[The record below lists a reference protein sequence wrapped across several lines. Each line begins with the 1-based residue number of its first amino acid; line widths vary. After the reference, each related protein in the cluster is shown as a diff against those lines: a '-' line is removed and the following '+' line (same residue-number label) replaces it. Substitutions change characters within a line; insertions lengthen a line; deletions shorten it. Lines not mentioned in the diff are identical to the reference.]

1 MTKELEKVIPLNAKQ
16 WNEKVLN
23 SDIPVLVDFWAEWCG
38 PCRMVGPIVE
48 QLAQSLEGK
57 VNVSKLNVD
66 QNQEIAMK
74 YNIQSIPSL
83 VLFKNGNEVA
93 RIVGLSPKEKYE
105 KFVNNALNV

>member
-1 MTKELEKVIPLNAKQ
+1 MTKESEKVIPLNVTK
-16 WNEKVLN
+16 WSEKVLN

-38 PCRMVGPIVE
+38 PCRMIGSTLE

-57 VNVSKLNVD
+57 VKVSKLNVD

-83 VLFKNGNEVA
+83 VLFKNGSEVA
-93 RIVGLSPKEKYE
+93 RIVGLTSKEKLE
-105 KFVNNALNV
+105 TSINNALNL